1 LADRHLIYA
10 AAFLRAVAT
19 GLIGVL
25 LGIYLARLDFQAS
38 AIGLVVSAGLAGM
51 TAALLVVTVAADRIG
66 RRRTLVALALL
77 SGVGGLAAAAL
88 SSAAGLVVVA
98 FLGMLNGQGRDRGAA
113 LVVEQ
118 AVLPSTCTDQ
128 ERTRVFAWYN
138 VLQDVGHALG
148 ALLGALPT
156 LLHDWGGIDELAG
169 FRSSLLLYGGLLLA
183 TALLSARLSPLVDTV
198 ARSEVRRRL
207 DPESRRRLTRIS
219 ALFAVD
225 SLAGGFLGS
234 ALVAYFFSE
243 RFGVDTATIAAL
255 FVGARALNAVSH
267 LGAAWLAQRIGLVNT
282 MVFTHIPSSLLL
294 ATVAIVP
301 DFTTAA
307 VLFLLREGLVEM
319 DVPTRQSY
327 VMAMVRP
334 EERTFAS
341 GLTHLVR
348 VGGWAVAPAFAG
360 LFIQSLALGAP
371 LVVGA
376 AMKIGYDLLL
386 YASFR
391 GIRPPEEAPR

>member
-1 LADRHLIYA
+1 
-10 AAFLRAVAT
+10 
-19 GLIGVL
+19 VL
-25 LGIYLARLDFQAS
+25 LGLYLARLDFEAP
-38 AIGLVVSAGLAGM
+38 AIGLVISAGLAGM
-51 TAALLVVTVAADRIG
+51 TAALVLVTVAADRIG
-66 RRRTLVALALL
+66 RRRTLVALAVLGGL
-77 SGVGGLAAAAL
+77 GGLATVGL
-88 SSAAGLVVVA
+88 SSVAAVAVVA
-98 FLGMLNGQGRDRGAA
+98 FLGMLNGQRRDRGAA

-118 AVLPSTCTDQ
+118 AVLPATGTEQ
-128 ERTRVFAWYN
+128 ERTRIFAWYN

-148 ALLGALPT
+148 ALLAALPT
-156 LLHDWGGIDELAG
+156 LLHDWGGIEDLAG
-169 FRSSLLLYGGLLLA
+169 MRATILLYGGLLLC
-183 TALLSARLSPLVDTV
+183 TALLSAKLSPAIETV
-198 ARSEVRRRL
+198 GSTEGRPQLS
-207 DPESRRRLTRIS
+207 PESRRRLARIS
-219 ALFAVD
+219 ALFAID

-243 RFGVDTATIAAL
+243 RFGADAATIAAL

-267 LGAAWLAQRIGLVNT
+267 LGAAWLARRIGLVNT

-294 ATVAIVP
+294 ATVAIAP

-307 VLFLLREGLVEM
+307 IFFLLREGLVEM

-348 VGGWAVAPAFAG
+348 VGGWAVAPSFAG
-360 LFIQSLALGAP
+360 LFMQSLALGAP

-376 AMKIGYDLLL
+376 ALKIAYDLLL
-386 YASFR
+386 YVSFR
-391 GIRPPEEAPR
+391 GIRPPEEAGR

>member
-1 LADRHLIYA
+1 M
-10 AAFLRAVAT
+10 
-19 GLIGVL
+19 L
-25 LGIYLARLDFQAS
+25 LGLYLARLDFEAS
-38 AIGLVVSAGLAGM
+38 AIGLVISAGLAGM
-51 TAALLVVTVAADRIG
+51 TAALLLVTVAGDRIG

-77 SGVGGLAAAAL
+77 GGLGGLATVGL
-88 SSAAGLVVVA
+88 SSVSTLVVVA

-118 AVLPSTCTDQ
+118 AVLPSTGTEQ
-128 ERTRVFAWYN
+128 ERTRIFAWYN

-156 LLHDWGGIDELAG
+156 LLQNWAGVDELAG
-169 FRSSLLLYGGLLLA
+169 FRAAVLLYGGLLLC
-183 TALLSARLSPLVDTV
+183 TALLGARLSPAVDAV
-198 ARSEVRRRL
+198 AKAEGRPQLS
-207 DPESRRRLTRIS
+207 PESRRRLTRIS
-219 ALFAVD
+219 ALFAID

-243 RFGVDTATIAAL
+243 RFGVDAATIAAL

-267 LGAAWLAQRIGLVNT
+267 LGAAWLARRIGLVNT
-282 MVFTHIPSSLLL
+282 MVYTHIPSSLLL
-294 ATVAIVP
+294 ATVAVVP
-301 DFTTAA
+301 DFATAA

-341 GLTHLVR
+341 GVTHLVR
-348 VGGWAVAPAFAG
+348 VGGWAVAPSFAG
-360 LFIQSLALGAP
+360 LFMQSLALGAP
-371 LVVGA
+371 LVLGA

-386 YASFR
+386 YVSFR
-391 GIRPPEEAPR
+391 DIHPPEEAGR

>member
-1 LADRHLIYA
+1 MI
-10 AAFLRAVAT
+10 
-19 GLIGVL
+19 
-25 LGIYLARLDFQAS
+25 
-38 AIGLVVSAGLAGM
+38 SAGLAGM
-51 TAALLVVTVAADRIG
+51 TAALVLVTVAADRIG
-66 RRRTLVALALL
+66 RRRTLVALAVLGGL
-77 SGVGGLAAAAL
+77 GGLATVGL
-88 SSAAGLVVVA
+88 SSVAAVAVVA

-118 AVLPSTCTDQ
+118 AVLPATGTEQ
-128 ERTRVFAWYN
+128 ERTRIFAWYN

-156 LLHDWGGIDELAG
+156 LLHEWGGIEDLAG
-169 FRSSLLLYGGLLLA
+169 MRATILLYGGLLLC
-183 TALLSARLSPLVDTV
+183 TALLSARLSPAIETV
-198 ARSEVRRRL
+198 GSTEGRPQLS
-207 DPESRRRLTRIS
+207 PESRRRLARIS
-219 ALFAVD
+219 ALFAID

-243 RFGVDTATIAAL
+243 RFGADAATIAAL

-267 LGAAWLAQRIGLVNT
+267 LGAAWLARRIGLVNT

-294 ATVAIVP
+294 ATVAIAP

-307 VLFLLREGLVEM
+307 IFFLLREGLVEM

-348 VGGWAVAPAFAG
+348 VGGWAVAPSFAG
-360 LFIQSLALGAP
+360 LFMQSLALGAP

-376 AMKIGYDLLL
+376 ALKIAYDLLL
-386 YASFR
+386 YVSFR
-391 GIRPPEEAPR
+391 GIQPPEEAGR

>member
-1 LADRHLIYA
+1 LADRHLIYV

-25 LGIYLARLDFQAS
+25 LGLYLARLDFDAS
-38 AIGLVVSAGLAGM
+38 AIGLVISAGLAGM
-51 TAALLVVTVAADRIG
+51 TAALVLVTFAGDRIG
-66 RRRTLVALALL
+66 RRRTLVVLALL
-77 SGVGGLAAAAL
+77 GGLGGLATAGLSGVAA
-88 SSAAGLVVVA
+88 LVVVA
-98 FLGMLNGQGRDRGAA
+98 FIGMLNGQGRDRGAA
-113 LVVEQ
+113 LVIEQ
-118 AVLPSTCTDQ
+118 AALPSTGTDH
-128 ERTRVFAWYN
+128 ERTRIFAWYN

-148 ALLGALPT
+148 ALLGVLPT
-156 LLHDWGGIDELAG
+156 LLHAGAGIAELAG
-169 FRSSLLLYGGLLLA
+169 FRATVLLYGALLLC
-183 TALLSARLSPLVDTV
+183 TGLISARLSPAVDAV
-198 ARSEVRRRL
+198 ARTESHPPL

-219 ALFAVD
+219 ALFAID

-243 RFGVDTATIAAL
+243 RFGADAATIAAL
-255 FVGARALNAVSH
+255 FVGARVLNAVSH
-267 LGAAWLAQRIGLVNT
+267 LGAAWLAPRIGLVNT

-294 ATVAIVP
+294 ATVAIAP
-301 DFTTAA
+301 DFGTAA

-334 EERTFAS
+334 QERTFAS

-348 VGGWAVAPAFAG
+348 IGGWAVAPALAG
-360 LFIQSLALGAP
+360 LSMQSLALGAP

-391 GIRPPEEAPR
+391 SIRPPEEGGR